1 MSQISDFLDLLDTRS
16 FSNLWFWLFVIAIWG
31 DIGRRV
37 VGVPWDVVRR
47 ARTEPDGHGGLLL
60 LDWLTLT
67 LPRWQMGR
75 TEGLVLLGL
84 AGFGLTSLVLLG
96 FVYGLEMAQA
106 ISLIGV
112 SLALLFVLRL
122 RLARRLLPL
131 LAAAHDGRL
140 PPDQAVAPALRLII
154 IHRRIATVLSV
165 LAGIILAMWGR
176 FWMLTHPNGL

>member
-1 MSQISDFLDLLDTRS
+1 MSDLLALLDTRS
-16 FSNLWFWLFVIAIWG
+16 FSSLWFWLFVIAIWG

-37 VGVPWDVVRR
+37 LGVPADVIRR
-47 ARTEPDGHGGLLL
+47 ARVEPDGHGGLLL

-67 LPRWQMGR
+67 SPRWQMGR

-112 SLALLFVLRL
+112 PLALLFALRL

-131 LAAAHDGRL
+131 IADAHEGRL
-140 PPDQAVAPALRLII
+140 PPGQAVAQALRPII
-154 IHRRIATVLSV
+154 LHRRVATVLSV
-165 LAGIILAMWGR
+165 LTGILLAMWGSL
-176 FWMLTHPNGL
+176 WMLMHPNGL